1 MGDVAK
7 VLVTG
12 DKGYIGSVLT
22 DILLRRGY
30 AVMGVDTGYSKDCL
44 VEPNSTTYSSIDRD
58 IRGIST
64 LDLEGIDAVVHLAAL
79 SNDPLGDFAPKL
91 TEQI

>member
-30 AVMGVDTGYSKDCL
+30 AVMGVDNGYYKDCL
-44 VEPNSTTYSSIDRD
+44 VEPNSTTY
-58 IRGIST
+58 
-64 LDLEGIDAVVHLAAL
+64 
-79 SNDPLGDFAPKL
+79 
-91 TEQI
+91 